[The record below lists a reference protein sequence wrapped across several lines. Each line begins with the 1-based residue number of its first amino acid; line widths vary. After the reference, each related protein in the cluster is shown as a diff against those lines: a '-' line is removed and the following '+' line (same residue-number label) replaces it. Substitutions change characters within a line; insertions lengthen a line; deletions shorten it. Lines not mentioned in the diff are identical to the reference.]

1 MKGRIERCASL
12 FYLWSVTYETI
23 NDIYGYD
30 TIKSRKGVATMTD
43 TIRKSDLIRKLY
55 MEKDKWR
62 AIKGHDS
69 NQDVTQEN
77 FIDNVILI
85 YEWIIK
91 DVEKM

>member
-1 MKGRIERCASL
+1 
-12 FYLWSVTYETI
+12 
-23 NDIYGYD
+23 
-30 TIKSRKGVATMTD
+30 MTD

-85 YEWIIK
+85 YEWIIS
-91 DVEKM
+91 DVERM

>member
-1 MKGRIERCASL
+1 
-12 FYLWSVTYETI
+12 
-23 NDIYGYD
+23 
-30 TIKSRKGVATMTD
+30 MTD
-43 TIRKSDLIRKLY
+43 TIRKNDLIKRLD
-55 MEKDKWR
+55 MEKDKWK
-62 AIKGHDS
+62 AIKGHNQ